1 MMHLSK
7 DRRTIFICYRFF
19 KQLRARYGSRKPI
32 HTDGAHWYNDD
43 ACKWLRLNHHV
54 YSTELKNVMERFI
67 QKIKDT
73 TECFEDYFHCSRKE
87 KCDKQH
93 INNWLKMFVL
103 YLHMGMNRNT
113 IYEIFIDQRWL
124 S

>member
-1 MMHLSK
+1 MMYLSK

-32 HTDGAHWYNDD
+32 HTDEDHWYNDD

-67 QKIKDT
+67 QKIKDRT
-73 TECFEDYFHCSRKE
+73 LNAWSIFLVER
-87 KCDKQH
+87 
-93 INNWLKMFVL
+93 
-103 YLHMGMNRNT
+103 RNV
-113 IYEIFIDQRWL
+113 IDNT
-124 S
+124 SITG

>member
-1 MMHLSK
+1 MMYLSK

-32 HTDGAHWYNDD
+32 HTDDHWYNDD

-67 QKIKDT
+67 QKIKDRT
-73 TECFEDYFHCSRKE
+73 QNALRTIFLVER
-87 KCDKQH
+87 
-93 INNWLKMFVL
+93 
-103 YLHMGMNRNT
+103 RNV
-113 IYEIFIDQRWL
+113 IDNT
-124 S
+124 SIIG